1 MADQKTSVE
10 AVNDLLPQLPE
21 PQQREVRDFA
31 FLLQKMLKQEETGAR
46 KPEKQ
51 GSRGGLGSLKGEI
64 WIAEDFKD
72 IPEGFEDYVPGEL

>member
-31 FLLQKMLKQEETGAR
+31 EFLLQKMLKQEETEAL
-46 KPEKQ
+46 KLEKQ
-51 GSRGGLGSLKGEI
+51 GSRGGLGSLKGKI

-72 IPEGFEDYVPGEL
+72 IPEGFEDYLP